1 MYPGRAPPIILV
13 PADSRFDAGMT
24 RRSGV
29 RLPGGGHLTIRRRW
43 RGPSFFPNLISGPSR
58 TASTRRSR
66 SRSSPASSPRAAR

>member
-29 RLPGGGHLTIRRRW
+29 RLPGGGHL
-43 RGPSFFPNLISGPSR
+43 
-58 TASTRRSR
+58 
-66 SRSSPASSPRAAR
+66 

>member
-29 RLPGGGHLTIRRRW
+29 RLPGGGHFDRQAAAASGRTRILSRGVRVPGIGLLPDAPAPW
-43 RGPSFFPNLISGPSR
+43 R
-58 TASTRRSR
+58 
-66 SRSSPASSPRAAR
+66 